1 MGPGVLSHV
10 LSKLPKCKPDPDL
23 LIGFDSAD
31 DAAVYRVSDEIAVV
45 QTVDFFPPMVED
57 PYTFGKIAAT
67 NALSD
72 VYAMGGEV
80 KTAMNIVCFPQSW
93 DINMLGEILRG
104 GSEKVI
110 EAGGVLVGGHSI
122 NDVDV
127 KYGLSVMGLVHPDKI
142 YANNGGHPGD
152 KLIITKQLGVG
163 IISTA
168 HRVGEATQEAMDKA
182 IDSMTTL
189 NKYAAQCCKK
199 YDIHGCTDITGF
211 GFLGHLH
218 EMVDGKLSC
227 RVYADKLPVFP
238 EALEYAD
245 EFLLTARTLC
255 DKTGTVRIMDE
266 VQSGYGRSGKFFA
279 HQWSGVK
286 ADIVSMA
293 KGIANGFPVGAIII
307 SPSIPAKKGMLG
319 TTFGGSHL
327 ACAAAIA
334 VADVIKD
341 EALVEN
347 ARLMGDKII
356 EGIRGTSGIKDIRG
370 RGLMIG
376 IDLSVPQTEFRKVLR
391 EKYHIMTG
399 LTGQFTLRLL
409 PPLVIGEKEVDRFVE
424 AFRATAA
431 ELGM

>member
-1 MGPGVLSHV
+1 M
-10 LSKLPKCKPDPDL
+10 SKLPKCKPDPDL

-45 QTVDFFPPMVED
+45 QTVDFFPPMVDD

-152 KLIITKQLGVG
+152 KLIITKRLGVG

-168 HRVGEATQEAMDKA
+168 HRVGEATAEAMDAA
-182 IDSMTTL
+182 IESMTSL

-227 RVYADKLPVFP
+227 RVYADQLPVFP

-245 EFLLTARTLC
+245 EFLLTAVAQQNRNHV
-255 DKTGTVRIMDE
+255 GRHVRFDPEISFAMQE
-266 VQSGYGRSGKFFA
+266 VMFDPQSSGGLLIVLPA
-279 HQWSGVK
+279 DQAESLL
-286 ADIVSMA
+286 ADIQA
-293 KGIANGFPVGAIII
+293 
-307 SPSIPAKKGMLG
+307 LG
-319 TTFGGSHL
+319 VP
-327 ACAAAIA
+327 AAI
-334 VADVIKD
+334 VGEMLEPGPKEI
-341 EALVEN
+341 LVTN
-347 ARLMGDKII
+347 LNK
-356 EGIRGTSGIKDIRG
+356 
-370 RGLMIG
+370 
-376 IDLSVPQTEFRKVLR
+376 
-391 EKYHIMTG
+391 
-399 LTGQFTLRLL
+399 
-409 PPLVIGEKEVDRFVE
+409 
-424 AFRATAA
+424 
-431 ELGM
+431 

>member
-1 MGPGVLSHV
+1 M
-10 LSKLPKCKPDPDL
+10 SKLPKCKPDPNL

-31 DAAVYRVSDEIAVV
+31 DAAVYKVSDEIAVV

-57 PYTFGKIAAT
+57 PYLFGKIAAT

-104 GSEKVI
+104 GSEMVI

-152 KLIITKQLGVG
+152 KLIITKRLGVG

-168 HRVGEATQEAMDKA
+168 HRVGEATDEAMDKA
-182 IDSMTTL
+182 IASMTTL

-218 EMVDGKLSC
+218 EMVDGKLTC
-227 RVYADKLPVFP
+227 KVFADRLPVFP

-245 EFLLTARTLC
+245 EFLLTAVAQQNRNHV
-255 DKTGTVRIMDE
+255 GRHVRFDPDISFAMQE
-266 VQSGYGRSGKFFA
+266 VMYDPQSSGGLLIVLPPDQA
-279 HQWSGVK
+279 DALL
-286 ADIVSMA
+286 ADIQALGVPSA
-293 KGIANGFPVGAIII
+293 IVGEMMEPGSKEIIV
-307 SPSIPAKKGMLG
+307 
-319 TTFGGSHL
+319 TTSH
-327 ACAAAIA
+327 
-334 VADVIKD
+334 
-341 EALVEN
+341 
-347 ARLMGDKII
+347 
-356 EGIRGTSGIKDIRG
+356 
-370 RGLMIG
+370 
-376 IDLSVPQTEFRKVLR
+376 Q
-391 EKYHIMTG
+391 
-399 LTGQFTLRLL
+399 
-409 PPLVIGEKEVDRFVE
+409 
-424 AFRATAA
+424 
-431 ELGM
+431 

>member
-10 LSKLPKCKPDPDL
+10 LSKLPKCKYDPNL

-31 DAAVYRVSDEIAVV
+31 DAAVYKVSDDIGVI

-127 KYGLSVMGLVHPDKI
+127 KYGLSVMGVVHPDKI

-152 KLIITKQLGVG
+152 KLIITKRLGVG

-168 HRVGEATQEAMDKA
+168 YRVGEATQEAMDKA
-182 IDSMTTL
+182 IESMTSL

-227 RVYADKLPVFP
+227 KVYADQLPVFP

-245 EFLLTARTLC
+245 EFLLTAVAQQNRNHVGRHVKF
-255 DKTGTVRIMDE
+255 DPEISFAMQE
-266 VQSGYGRSGKFFA
+266 VMFDPQSSGGLLIVLPA
-279 HQWSGVK
+279 DQAESLL
-286 ADIVSMA
+286 ADIQALGVPSA
-293 KGIANGFPVGAIII
+293 IVGEMMEPGQKEI
-307 SPSIPAKKGMLG
+307 
-319 TTFGGSHL
+319 
-327 ACAAAIA
+327 
-334 VADVIKD
+334 
-341 EALVEN
+341 LVTN
-347 ARLMGDKII
+347 SK
-356 EGIRGTSGIKDIRG
+356 
-370 RGLMIG
+370 
-376 IDLSVPQTEFRKVLR
+376 
-391 EKYHIMTG
+391 
-399 LTGQFTLRLL
+399 
-409 PPLVIGEKEVDRFVE
+409 
-424 AFRATAA
+424 
-431 ELGM
+431 